1 MATESG
7 GTSEKRLHLALLPR
21 LHCSPSITCDY
32 VIYVTLGRRKVLKYL
47 LAVKAGRMGLCTSS
61 STGLVDCYQDGSLV
75 EFITCTDAVRQNQE
89 SLTLR
94 LFVWLLL
101 LLLLLFCCLFVV
113 VLFLL
118 LFR

>member
-7 GTSEKRLHLALLPR
+7 GTSEKELHLALLPCH
-21 LHCSPSITCDY
+21 HCSPSITCDD

-61 STGLVDCYQDGSLV
+61 CTGLVDCYQDGSLV
-75 EFITCTDAVRQNQE
+75 ELITCTDAVRQNQE

-101 LLLLLFCCLFVV
+101 LLFCCLFV

>member
-101 LLLLLFCCLFVV
+101 LLFCCLFV

>member
-47 LAVKAGRMGLCTSS
+47 LAVKAGRMGPRTSS

-75 EFITCTDAVRQNQE
+75 ELITCTDAVRQNQE

-101 LLLLLFCCLFVV
+101 LLLLFCCLFVV
-113 VLFLL
+113 VLLLL